1 MIDIVILDYVSAALD
16 VPVRMEIPEK
26 RPPRFVVLKRSGRG
40 RENGLESAN
49 LFADSYGESLLD
61 ALELHEQV
69 KDVLDTLDTLK
80 EISSAELA
88 TDYPLTDT
96 ASKQYRYQA
105 VYEIYHY

>member
-26 RPPRFVVLKRSGRG
+26 RPSRFVVLKRSGRG

-80 EISSAELA
+80 EVSSAELA

-105 VYEIYHY
+105 VYVIYHY